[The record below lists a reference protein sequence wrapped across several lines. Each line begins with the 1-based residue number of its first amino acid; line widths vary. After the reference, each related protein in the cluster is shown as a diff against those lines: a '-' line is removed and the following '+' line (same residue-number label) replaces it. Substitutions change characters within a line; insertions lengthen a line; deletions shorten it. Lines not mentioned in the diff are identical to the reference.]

1 MARRGK
7 GAGLAAALADVGVIL
22 PINGEAGR
30 RGRTNL
36 ANADRTQ
43 KSEHVLTCG
52 MRRAPIVSLTTMCQT
67 QRRGREVFG
76 QNPYHSNRV
85 GPLVGLQGR
94 ENFQSA
100 FRPL

>member
-7 GAGLAAALADVGVIL
+7 GAGLAAALAHVGVIL

-43 KSEHVLTCG
+43 KSEHVCATA
-52 MRRAPIVSLTTMCQT
+52 MRRAPKVSLTSTRQT
-67 QRRGREVFG
+67 QRRGREVVD
-76 QNPYHSNRV
+76 QNPYHVNRL
-85 GPLVGLQGR
+85 GPVRL
-94 ENFQSA
+94 
-100 FRPL
+100 

>member
-7 GAGLAAALADVGVIL
+7 GAGLAAALALVGEIL

-43 KSEHVLTCG
+43 KSEHVFRCG
-52 MRRAPIVSLTTMCQT
+52 MRRATKVSLASTRQT
-67 QRRGREVFG
+67 QRRGREVVD
-76 QNPYHSNRV
+76 QNPHHSNRL
-85 GPLVGLQGR
+85 GPV
-94 ENFQSA
+94 SCSC
-100 FRPL
+100 

>member
-7 GAGLAAALADVGVIL
+7 GAGLAAALAHVGVIL

-52 MRRAPIVSLTTMCQT
+52 MRRATKVSLTSTRQT
-67 QRRGREVFG
+67 QRRGREVSG
-76 QNPYHSNRV
+76 QNPYHSNRL
-85 GPLVGLQGR
+85 GPVT
-94 ENFQSA
+94 
-100 FRPL
+100 PLYL

>member
-7 GAGLAAALADVGVIL
+7 GAGLAAALAHVGVIL

-43 KSEHVLTCG
+43 KSEHVCATG
-52 MRRAPIVSLTTMCQT
+52 MRRATEVSLTSTRQT
-67 QRRGREVFG
+67 QQRGREVAG
-76 QNPYHSNRV
+76 RNPYHSNRL
-85 GPLVGLQGR
+85 GPVRLHAKRV
-94 ENFQSA
+94 S
-100 FRPL
+100 

>member
-7 GAGLAAALADVGVIL
+7 GAGLAAALAHVGVIL

-43 KSEHVLTCG
+43 KSEHVCATG
-52 MRRAPIVSLTTMCQT
+52 MRRATKVQLTSTRQT
-67 QRRGREVFG
+67 QHRGREVVD
-76 QNPYHSNRV
+76 QNPHQSNRV
-85 GPLVGLQGR
+85 GPLTSGAATRGGIKKR
-94 ENFQSA
+94 
-100 FRPL
+100 